1 MKVVIELNK
10 ENLNPYYVVFCKNDN
25 GGITHLEVF
34 TFRVGEPA
42 TSPYNKGVNYQRAL
56 AYAEKLERKL
66 KGEAPLKTI
75 IYEKEI

>member
-1 MKVVIELNK
+1 MKIIIELNE
-10 ENLNPYYVVFCKNDN
+10 ENKNPFYAVFCRDEDRLS
-25 GGITHLEVF
+25 HLEVF

-42 TSPYNKGVNYQRAL
+42 TSLYNKEVNYQRAL

-75 IYEKEI
+75 VYEKEI

>member
-1 MKVVIELNK
+1 MKIIIELNE
-10 ENLNPYYVVFCKNDN
+10 ENKNPFFAVFSEDEVDRIDN
-25 GGITHLEVF
+25 LEVF

-42 TSPYNKGVNYQRAL
+42 SSLYNKEVNYQRAL

-75 IYEKEI
+75 VYEKEI

>member
-1 MKVVIELNK
+1 MKVVIELNE
-10 ENLNPYYVVFCKNDN
+10 ENKNPFFAVFSKNEDRIDN
-25 GGITHLEVF
+25 LEVF

-42 TSPYNKGVNYQRAL
+42 TSLYNKEVNYQRAL

>member
-1 MKVVIELNK
+1 MKVVIELNE
-10 ENLNPYYVVFCKNDN
+10 ENKNPFFAVFSEDKDRIDN
-25 GGITHLEVF
+25 LEVF

-42 TSPYNKGVNYQRAL
+42 TSLYNKEVNYQRAL

>member
-1 MKVVIELNK
+1 MKVIIELNE
-10 ENLNPYYVVFCKNDN
+10 ENKNPFFAVFSQDGDSIKN
-25 GGITHLEVF
+25 IEVF

-42 TSPYNKGVNYQRAL
+42 TSLYNKEVNYQRAL